1 MNSGKSALPTS
12 DSFLQPNE
20 FHGRVKRV
28 EADLPRPLW
37 SVLVPVH
44 NCARYLEQTLYSVLD
59 QDCCSEQ
66 MEIIVIDDFSTEDD
80 PEAVVQTLG
89 EGRVQFIR
97 QAENVGKAKNYLTG
111 LNSSRGNLIHL
122 LHGDDLVGDGFYK
135 SMADAFVQC
144 PEAGAFFC
152 ETEYID
158 SNGLVKGFSGK
169 ESNALGI
176 LDDWLEKLVVA
187 QRIQTPSI
195 VVRREVY
202 ESLGGF
208 DSRLPYCEDWEM
220 WVRVATSFSFGFN
233 PDVRARYR
241 VHSKS
246 TSSQSVVS
254 GKRARVIRRAV
265 SIMDSYLPAEV
276 VTRCKP
282 DRSRELAYY
291 FVRCI
296 PQTVEARKPRAW
308 LKLCWESI
316 RYSMRPRVLYDLLYF
331 TLRYRRFLS

>member
-1 MNSGKSALPTS
+1 MNSDKSASPIS
-12 DSFLQPNE
+12 DSHLQPNE
-20 FHGRVKRV
+20 FRGKIKRV

-37 SVLVPVH
+37 SVLIPVH
-44 NCARYLEQTLYSVLD
+44 NCARYLEQTLDSVFD
-59 QDCCSEQ
+59 QDCGSEQ
-66 MEIIVIDDFSTEDD
+66 MEIIVIDDFSTKDD
-80 PEAVVQTLG
+80 PEEVVQKLG
-89 EGRVQFIR
+89 AGRVKFIR

-111 LNSSRGNLIHL
+111 LNSSRGHLIHL
-122 LHGDDLVGDGFYK
+122 LHGDDLVGEGFYK
-135 SMADAFVQC
+135 SMAGAFAQY
-144 PEAGAFFC
+144 PGAGAFFC

-158 SNGLVKGFSGK
+158 SKGLVKGFSGK
-169 ESNALGI
+169 ESNTLGI
-176 LDDWLEKLVVA
+176 LDDWLDKLVVA

-220 WVRVATSFSFGFN
+220 WVRIATSFSFGFN

-241 VHSKS
+241 VHSAN

-276 VTRCKP
+276 VNRCKSE
-282 DRSRELAYY
+282 RSREMAHYLI
-291 FVRCI
+291 RCI
-296 PQTVEARKPRAW
+296 PQTVDARKPIAW
-308 LKLCWESI
+308 LKLCWETM
-316 RYSMRPRVLYDLLYF
+316 RYSMRPRVLYYMFIF
-331 TLRYRRFLS
+331 TARYQRFLR